1 MLKNFFTSI
10 KQSAERDIDSFIEN
24 ASFVRVLLLFIDL
37 KLICRSHRIA
47 VIVLTTVIITITL
60 IVENVNALKG

>member
-37 KLICRSHRIA
+37 KLICTSHRVA
-47 VIVLTTVIITITL
+47 VIILATVVITIAL
-60 IVENVNALKG
+60 IAENVNALKG